1 MAQFT
6 AAAKRYS
13 NRHGPQHAAAIT
25 WLVRLILILLLC
37 WSLFAFL
44 FWTPLGTPV
53 QPRHWLAASLGGAM
67 VTTLQQLAAVVF
79 GPMIVGMVLFQPAGD
94 DCASLL
100 SLGWRTQ
107 R

>member
-67 VTTLQQLAAVVF
+67 VTTLQQLAGLLIGF
-79 GPMIVGMVLFQPAGD
+79 SRLTQPPWF
-94 DCASLL
+94 SVP
-100 SLGWRTQ
+100 
-107 R
+107 